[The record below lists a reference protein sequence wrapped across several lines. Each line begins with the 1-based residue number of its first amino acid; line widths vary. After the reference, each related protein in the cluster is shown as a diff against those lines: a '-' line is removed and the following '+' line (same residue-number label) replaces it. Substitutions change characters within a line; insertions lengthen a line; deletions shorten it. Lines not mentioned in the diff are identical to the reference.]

1 MMKKQ
6 RKKRKKVKAQLI
18 EVIKWRY
25 YEIINENII
34 NLINQM
40 NNCVLNSF
48 FFMFLWLLLDAV
60 LARVATEKRL
70 SLIKAWEESE
80 KSKAENRCKQILFF
94 LVFLF

>member
-1 MMKKQ
+1 M
-6 RKKRKKVKAQLI
+6 KAQLI

-48 FFMFLWLLLDAV
+48 FFHVFV
-60 LARVATEKRL
+60 VIIRCCTCKSGNRKEIVTHQ
-70 SLIKAWEESE
+70 SLGRE
-80 KSKAENRCKQILFF
+80 
-94 LVFLF
+94 